1 MSKNTFKTDYIRY
14 LNLAILVVA
23 LLAIFGAFSMA
34 IPRFGSIS
42 NIEMLA
48 RQSTM
53 VCVAALGMTYI
64 IILGGIDL
72 SVGSVMAFVGV
83 VVAYTLQHKY
93 GPGTAAVAG
102 VLAGTLCG
110 FINGLIIS
118 QLRVVPFIVTLG
130 SYLAVRGVAKG
141 LAHEQKIDAD
151 ITWLNDLLAKLTP
164 EKKYMIFPPGVWIL
178 IVMAILIGLLLKY
191 TRFGRHVVAVGSNE
205 QAARLCGVPVERIK
219 LLVYTLSGFCVGLA
233 GLFLFSRLSVG
244 DPTAAVG
251 TELDVIA
258 AVVIGGASL
267 SGGEGSIIG
276 SLLGAYLMVT
286 LKSGG
291 TQLGW
296 PNWLQ
301 EIITGAIIL
310 FSVALDKLRTLKATR
325 A

>member
-1 MSKNTFKTDYIRY
+1 VKNAFKIDNIRY
-14 LNLAILVVA
+14 VNIAILVLA
-23 LLAIFGAFSMA
+23 LLVIFGAFSLY
-34 IPRFGSIS
+34 IPRFATVS
-42 NIEMLA
+42 NVEMLA

-72 SVGSVMAFVGV
+72 SVGSVMAFVAV
-83 VVAYTLQHKY
+83 VVAWMLQRKY
-93 GPGTAAVAG
+93 DPLMAAAAG
-102 VLAGTLCG
+102 VAAGTLCG
-110 FINGLIIS
+110 FVNGLLIS
-118 QLRVVPFIVTLG
+118 QLKVVPFIVTLG
-130 SYLAVRGVAKG
+130 SYLAVRGAAKG
-141 LAHEQKIDAD
+141 LAGEQKIDAP
-151 ITWLNDLLAKLTP
+151 ISWLNDLLAKITP
-164 EKKYMIFPPGVWIL
+164 ENKHLIFPLGVWIL
-178 IVMAILIGLLLKY
+178 IVMAVLVGLMLKY
-191 TRFGRHVVAVGSNE
+191 TRFGRYVVAVGSNE
-205 QAARLCGVPVERIK
+205 QAARLCGVPVERVK
-219 LLVYTLSGFCVGLA
+219 LLVYTLGGFCVGLS

-267 SGGEGSIIG
+267 SGGEGSIVG
-276 SLLGAYLMVT
+276 SLIGAFLMVT

-301 EIITGAIIL
+301 EIITGGIIL
-310 FSVALDKLRTLKATR
+310 VSVALDKLRTLKASR